1 MEQVF
6 TECIKIVSKDNSSM
20 INIRQSDIAKKLNVS
35 RITVSKALRDHPDI
49 SKEMKEKVLKAAKK
63 MGYVPNLIATQLN
76 TRRTFTIGIVV
87 PDLENSFFAF
97 VVDSMIDFATE
108 KKYHVIL
115 TVSREKET
123 IEQQNIENL
132 IGMRVDGLLV
142 CLSQETK
149 DRDIFSRVKRMKIPM
164 VFFDR
169 AFEKMG
175 FPVVVFDDKAGALN
189 ALDQVIGSGYTRIAH
204 FAGYS
209 SVNIGKRRTDGYKS
223 ALRKHR
229 LPLRKNWIFEGGFE
243 FNDGY
248 DSFLKLFRQ
257 GELPEIVFTVNDR
270 VALGAYK
277 AASECGIKIPSEI
290 GIVGYGFNETTDMFN
305 PPLTVIN
312 QDPRKMGKQSIALL
326 FNMID
331 NNVTGKPADIN
342 IEEEFLWKKSILR
355 KGKSNKKL

>member
-1 MEQVF
+1 MVPDF
-6 TECIKIVSKDNSSM
+6 TGYTDLVSQDYNNM
-20 INIRQSDIAKKLNVS
+20 LNIRQSDIAKKLNVS

-49 SKEMKEKVLKAAKK
+49 SQEMKEKVLKAAKK

-76 TRRTFTIGIVV
+76 TRKTYTIGIVV

-115 TVSREKET
+115 TVSREKEI
-123 IEQQNIENL
+123 IEQQNVENL

-149 DRDIFSRVKRMKIPM
+149 DKDIFSRVKKMRIPM

-169 AFEKMG
+169 AFEKIG
-175 FPVVVFDDKAGALN
+175 FPAVVFDDKAGALN
-189 ALDQVIGSGYTRIAH
+189 AFDQVIGSGYTRIAH

-209 SVNIGKRRTDGYKS
+209 SVNIGKRRTSGFKS

-229 LPLRKNWIFEGGFE
+229 LSLRKNWILEGGFE
-243 FNDGY
+243 FKDGY
-248 DSFLKLFRQ
+248 NSFMKLFQQ
-257 GELPEIVFTVNDR
+257 GELPELIFTVNDR

-277 AASECGIKIPSEI
+277 AAGECGIKIPSEI
-290 GIVGYGFNETTDMFN
+290 GIFGYGFNETTDMFL

-312 QDPRKMGKQSIALL
+312 QNPRKMGQQAIALL
-326 FNMID
+326 MDIID
-331 NNVTGKPADIN
+331 NNVSGKPADIN
-342 IEEEFLWKKSILR
+342 IEEEFLWKKSIHR
-355 KGKSNKKL
+355 KE

>member
-1 MEQVF
+1 
-6 TECIKIVSKDNSSM
+6 M

-49 SKEMKEKVLKAAKK
+49 SQEMKAKVIRAAKK

-76 TRRTFTIGIVV
+76 TRKTFTIGIVV
-87 PDLENSFFAF
+87 PDLENSFFAL
-97 VVDSMIDFATE
+97 VVDSMIDYATE

-115 TVSREKET
+115 TVSREKEA

-149 DRDIFSRVKRMKIPM
+149 DSEIFSRVKKMKIPM

-209 SVNIGKRRTDGYKS
+209 SVNIGKRRAEGYKS

-229 LPLRKNWIFEGGFE
+229 LPLRKNWILEGGFE
-243 FNDGY
+243 FKDGY
-248 DSFLKLFRQ
+248 DSFIKMFQLK
-257 GELPEIVFTVNDR
+257 ELPELVFTVNDR

-277 AASECGIKIPSEI
+277 AANECGIKIPSEI
-290 GIVGYGFNETTDMFN
+290 GIFGYGFNETTDMFQ
-305 PPLTVIN
+305 PPFTVIN
-312 QDPRKMGKQSIALL
+312 QDPRKMGYQAVALL
-326 FNMID
+326 FDMID
-331 NNVTGKPADIN
+331 KKTNSKPADIK
-342 IEEEFLWKKSILR
+342 IGEDFLWKNSILT
-355 KGKSNKKL
+355 KEKIN

>member
-1 MEQVF
+1 MV
-6 TECIKIVSKDNSSM
+6 
-20 INIRQSDIAKKLNVS
+20 NIRQSDIAKKLNVS
-35 RITVSKALRDHPDI
+35 RITISKALRDHPDI
-49 SKEMKEKVLKAAKK
+49 SPEMKKKVIKTAKR

-76 TRRTFTIGIVV
+76 TRKTFTIGIVV

-149 DRDIFSRVKRMKIPM
+149 DRDIFTRVKKMKIPI

-169 AFEKMG
+169 AFERMD
-175 FPVVVFDDKAGALN
+175 FPVVAFDDKAGAVD

-209 SVNIGKRRTDGYKS
+209 SVNIGKLRTDGYKT

-229 LPLRKNWIFEGGFE
+229 LPLRKNWILEGGFE
-243 FNDGY
+243 LKDGY
-248 DSFLKLFRQ
+248 DSFMRLFKQ
-257 GELPEIVFTVNDR
+257 AELPEIVFTVNDR

-277 AASECGIKIPSEI
+277 AAGECGIKIPSEI
-290 GIVGYGFNETTDMFN
+290 GILGYGFSETTDMFQ

-312 QDPRKMGKQSIALL
+312 QDPRKMGHQAICT
-326 FNMID
+326 F
-331 NNVTGKPADIN
+331 V
-342 IEEEFLWKKSILR
+342 
-355 KGKSNKKL
+355 